1 MDDRLHAEALGL
13 LRTHPAMDT
22 ARNEVQQRAETAR
35 ALLDRL
41 PDIPARVALTGLCD
55 LVTTRT
61 S

>member
-1 MDDRLHAEALGL
+1 MDA
-13 LRTHPAMDT
+13 
-22 ARNEVQQRAETAR
+22 ARGEVRQRAESAR

-41 PDIPARVALTGLCD
+41 PDIPARAALVGLCD